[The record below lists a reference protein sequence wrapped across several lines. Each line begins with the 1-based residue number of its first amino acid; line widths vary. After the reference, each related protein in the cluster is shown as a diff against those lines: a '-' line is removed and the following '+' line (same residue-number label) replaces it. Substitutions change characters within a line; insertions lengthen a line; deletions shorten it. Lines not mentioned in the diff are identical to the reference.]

1 MTQQEVDEMRAEL
14 ESLKATLTAY
24 EAILAAAMR
33 AFLEDTS
40 PLVAIALSLVGA
52 TDDALAAMFLQSIT
66 DGLEERNK
74 R

>member
-1 MTQQEVDEMRAEL
+1 MTQQEVVEMRAEL

-52 TDDALAAMFLQSIT
+52 TDDALATMFLQSIT